1 MANATAGL
9 CLSPQPGRFACR
21 ASATRAFCGTPMQPA
36 TISGSC
42 GRSKGD
48 GAKCRANPGRHSANW
63 YRRGAGRQ
71 AHPTWCQRP
80 TGHGSGKPSGRSRYR
95 GRPWKSTR
103 APAAEHAQC
112 LGIVANVFWAPGA
125 GSSRRTRSVTN
136 PIRHSSG
143 RGRPNRLTIP
153 RPAFLPRPR
162 APRSFRVG
170 QPAIVRSPSCP
181 GVFRHP
187 RARAFP
193 VQNRPL
199 DPCCSQRF
207 PHDHQQR
214 G

>member
-1 MANATAGL
+1 MPSKSRKTFCQLVQEGCGEAGASHL
-9 CLSPQPGRFACR
+9 VPAAYRARFREAERTIAVPREALEEYACPGR
-21 ASATRAFCGTPMQPA
+21 
-36 TISGSC
+36 
-42 GRSKGD
+42 
-48 GAKCRANPGRHSANW
+48 
-63 YRRGAGRQ
+63 
-71 AHPTWCQRP
+71 
-80 TGHGSGKPSGRSRYR
+80 
-95 GRPWKSTR
+95 
-103 APAAEHAQC
+103 EHAQC